1 MFVVETYDEE
11 TRKQERRGFGELK
24 LAEEFMAH
32 KWREGYLC
40 RIDCPSVS
48 VIGDGTTADKLQYQ
62 FKLLREG
69 E

>member
-1 MFVVETYDEE
+1 MFVVETYDEDTQKKRAYSFPALIE
-11 TRKQERRGFGELK
+11 
-24 LAEEFMAH
+24 AEEFMVH

>member
-11 TRKQERRGFGELK
+11 ARKQERWACADLK
-24 LAEEFMAH
+24 SAEEFMAH
-32 KWREGYLC
+32 KWKEGYLC

-48 VIGDGTTADKLQYQ
+48 VIGDGTVVDKLEYQ
-62 FKLLREG
+62 LNLLEKG